1 MPFRG
6 ELSPAEE
13 RAEPAST
20 IFSPVARDYPSR
32 AFGGFFRSA
41 ALAAPQQNQRSRST
55 ASAFD
60 QTANRLVRPLGYR
73 AHFPVVSGVF
83 WISARVP
90 FPPA

>member
-41 ALAAPQQNQRSRST
+41 ALAAVLSRNVKSIRDSPRKRKDFFLT
-55 ASAFD
+55 TCSPAT
-60 QTANRLVRPLGYR
+60 Q
-73 AHFPVVSGVF
+73 SG
-83 WISARVP
+83 
-90 FPPA
+90 